1 MRPFCPGGEEGL
13 SGGSPQDRL
22 LCGPSLLSVGA
33 WLLLNR
39 GLAAPPPPPRG
50 LQLVRWGD
58 FWLFLPVSWGWL
70 EAWVRFRSL
79 CLKELSELWEGLYK
93 GKIVPGSWG

>member
-1 MRPFCPGGEEGL
+1 MW
-13 SGGSPQDRL
+13 
-22 LCGPSLLSVGA
+22 SLLAVCGCM
-33 WLLLNR
+33 
-39 GLAAPPPPPRG
+39 AAVKQGSRCPPPPRG

>member
-1 MRPFCPGGEEGL
+1 MKAGGAGEAHAHSAHCKLMRPFCPGGEEGL

-39 GLAAPPPPPRG
+39 GLAAGPPSPRG
-50 LQLVRWGD
+50 LLLVRWGD
-58 FWLFLPVSWGWL
+58 FWLFLPVSCG
-70 EAWVRFRSL
+70 VVG
-79 CLKELSELWEGLYK
+79 GL
-93 GKIVPGSWG
+93 GQD